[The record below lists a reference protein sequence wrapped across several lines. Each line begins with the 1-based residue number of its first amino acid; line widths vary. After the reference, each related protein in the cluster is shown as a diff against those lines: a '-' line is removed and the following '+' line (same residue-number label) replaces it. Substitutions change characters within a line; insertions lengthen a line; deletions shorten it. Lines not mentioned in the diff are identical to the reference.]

1 MDIVGLGELLIDFA
15 PVEMRVFQANAGGAP
30 CNALTAAARQG
41 CKAGFIGMVG
51 NDDFGTMLELDIQEA
66 GIDTQGLVKTNKAN
80 TTLAFVQL
88 DGQGERSF
96 TFVRKP
102 GADTLLSTDDINF
115 DLIQSS
121 KIFHFG
127 SLSLTN
133 EPARGATIAA
143 AKFAREKG
151 ILVSYDPNLRPAL
164 WADLNEAKEMILL
177 GMQYADIAKISE
189 EEMEFLTA
197 RTDLEQGANILL
209 EQNPNL
215 QVLLITLGSKG
226 CYYQTRAYHG
236 HTISYVVQVVDTTG
250 AGDGFFGGVLATLVR
265 LEELDVSKI
274 SQEALIDCVTHG
286 NASGALATTKKGGI
300 PSMPTLAEVENC
312 MATFEKQTL

>member
-41 CKAGFIGMVG
+41 CKTGFIGMVG

-102 GADTLLSTDDINF
+102 GADTLLSTEDVDF

-133 EPARGATIAA
+133 EPARSATIAA

-151 ILVSYDPNLRPAL
+151 VLVSYDPNLRPAL
-164 WADLNEAKEMILL
+164 WEDLNEAREMILL
-177 GMQYADIAKISE
+177 GMGYADIAKISD

-197 RTDLEQGANILL
+197 RTDVKQGADILL
-209 EQNPNL
+209 EQHPNL
-215 QVLLITLGSKG
+215 QVLLITQGSKG
-226 CYYQTRAYHG
+226 CYYQTREYNG
-236 HTISYVVQVVDTTG
+236 HTISYVVQPVDTTG
-250 AGDGFFGGVLATLVR
+250 AGDAFFGGVLATLIR
-265 LEELDVSKI
+265 LEQLDMGKI
-274 SQEALIDCVTHG
+274 SQDSLIDCVVHG
-286 NASGALATTKKGGI
+286 NASGALATIKKGGI
-300 PSMPTLAEVENC
+300 PSMPTLIEVENC
-312 MATFEKQTL
+312 IKTFEKQTL